1 MVELKV
7 TVTHYH
13 SEWQAFEVK
22 QRCGRSLETNRIFV
36 PLRYAN
42 PLRLLNAKIAFFG
55 TVLETSWKARAK
67 KDTKHSL
74 ERLKDAMGRN
84 LWFEHQTRN
93 QFFTELER
101 EFYGGK
107 TADGKQPSK
116 KIADN
121 VFSSPTMDS
130 WLREEF
136 FMEGVHRPDE
146 IARQIREHELEEG
159 EHH

>member
-1 MVELKV
+1 MPRSKSSSQISLRRHWPLGRMAREDLLRMVELKV

-93 QFFTELER
+93 QFFTE
-101 EFYGGK
+101 
-107 TADGKQPSK
+107 
-116 KIADN
+116 
-121 VFSSPTMDS
+121 
-130 WLREEF
+130 
-136 FMEGVHRPDE
+136 
-146 IARQIREHELEEG
+146 
-159 EHH
+159 